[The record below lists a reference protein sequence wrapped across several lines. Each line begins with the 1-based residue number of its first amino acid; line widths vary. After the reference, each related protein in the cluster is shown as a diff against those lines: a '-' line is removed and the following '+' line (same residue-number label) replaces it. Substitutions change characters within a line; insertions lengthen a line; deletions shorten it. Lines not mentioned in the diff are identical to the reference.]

1 MKKKI
6 LIIVVSII
14 VIIGII
20 AIICLPRKINKQ
32 PELSQIRA
40 ICNLA
45 TLKTYYH
52 NVAKLEK
59 SKDWIFQKDREL
71 WIEYTG
77 ITTIG
82 IDMSKVEMKVEN
94 EKVTVTLPMA
104 KLLSIDIDED
114 KIDKN
119 SYVYSQDNALL
130 FKNEITA
137 EEQTEAINQAQM
149 TMKKEVE
156 ENPQLLKMAQERAKD
171 LIERYI
177 NQLGELSSNTYK
189 IEWNF
194 LEEQ

>member
-6 LIIVVSII
+6 IIIVASII
-14 VIIGII
+14 LIIGISFMCI
-20 AIICLPRKINKQ
+20 PKKIDKK

-59 SKDWIFQKDREL
+59 SKEWVFQREREL

-77 ITTIG
+77 IATIG
-82 IDMSKVEMKVEN
+82 IDMSGVEMNIENDKV
-94 EKVTVTLPMA
+94 VVTLPKA
-104 KLLSIDIDED
+104 KLLSIDIDEE
-114 KIDKN
+114 KINKD
-119 SYVYSQDNALL
+119 SYFYSQDNAVL
-130 FKNEITA
+130 FKNQITE
-137 EEQTEAINQAQM
+137 EEQTEAINQAQNE
-149 TMKKEVE
+149 MKNNVE
-156 ENPQLLKMAQERAKD
+156 GNEQLLKMAQERAKD

-177 NQLGELSSNTYK
+177 KELGEFSKNTYN

-194 LEEQ
+194 KE

>member
-20 AIICLPRKINKQ
+20 AIMCLPRKINKQ

-59 SKDWIFQKDREL
+59 NKDWILQKDREL

-104 KLLSIDIDED
+104 KLLSIDIDEN
-114 KIDKN
+114 KIDKK
-119 SYVYSQDNALL
+119 SYVYSQDNIL

-137 EEQTEAINQAQM
+137 KDETEAIKQAQSN
-149 TMKKEVE
+149 MKKEVE
-156 ENPQLLKMAQERAKD
+156 ENQQLLKIAQERAKD

-177 NQLGELSSNTYK
+177 KQLGELSGNTYK
-189 IEWNF
+189 IEWN
-194 LEEQ
+194 LLAEQ

>member
-20 AIICLPRKINKQ
+20 AIMCLPRKINKQ

-59 SKDWIFQKDREL
+59 KKDWILQKDRDL

-114 KIDKN
+114 KIDQK
-119 SYVYSQDNALL
+119 SYVYSQDNIV

-137 EEQTEAINQAQM
+137 KDQSEAIKQAQDN
-149 TMKKEVE
+149 MKKEVE
-156 ENPQLLKMAQERAKD
+156 ENPQLLKIAQERAKD

-177 NQLGELSSNTYK
+177 KQLGELSGNTYK
-189 IEWNF
+189 IEWNL

>member
-20 AIICLPRKINKQ
+20 AIMCLPRKINKQ

-59 SKDWIFQKDREL
+59 KKDWILQKDRDL

-114 KIDKN
+114 KIDQK
-119 SYVYSQDNALL
+119 SYVYSQDNIV

-137 EEQTEAINQAQM
+137 KDQTEAIKQAQDN
-149 TMKKEVE
+149 MKKEVE
-156 ENPQLLKMAQERAKD
+156 ENPQLLKIAQERAKD

-177 NQLGELSSNTYK
+177 KQLGELSGNTYK
-189 IEWNF
+189 IEWNL